1 MPSRLFKKITILTLI
16 LCLLCQRGY
25 VIAQSDPC
33 DFILEGAYQA
43 SVDLPRIWF
52 LFKRDFIGDPLKVDN
67 FFEANWGFLDTG
79 ASGIVMSRETRDIMQ
94 IDVDP
99 SAEFIDFGVGGA
111 QSFDVSEFLYI
122 GIADYSVSDPWD
134 SSVYN
139 VINNV
144 WRFQMT
150 RAYAEFPQQ
159 PLDIL
164 GIPVMAGKTV
174 VLDAGSTN
182 YLDPF
187 SASIKEP
194 GDPTIP
200 AVDFQ
205 VPLRFERYIH
215 YTDSMNIPP
224 EPILAYNPVIDN
236 VISEHAGTMHQGTWL
251 LDTGAMLSI
260 ISVEQGMK
268 FGFTDKNGDPIITP
282 DFWASVS
289 GVGGTIDIPGFTIDT
304 LSIATLSGFNLV
316 YRNVLIAV
324 HDIGVYDEKNDR
336 YIILDGL
343 FGSNFLCA
351 TWNADFFNFKSAGT
365 PFDWIVIDMQNGL
378 LGFDVNSIYPLP
390 GVISPVC
397 GDNDHP
403 WFPPDF
409 NRNCAVEF
417 WDFAIF
423 GEEWCH
429 SCDWLNWNCRGAD
442 LDFNGEVN
450 LADLAIFT
458 QIWLSK
464 SY

>member
-1 MPSRLFKKITILTLI
+1 MPNRLFQKIIILSLI
-16 LCLLCQRGY
+16 LYILCQAGY
-25 VIAQSDPC
+25 VNAQSDPC
-33 DFILEGAYQA
+33 DFVLEGIYQA

-52 LFKRDFIGDPLKVDN
+52 LFKRDFNGQPLKVDN
-67 FFEANWGFLDTG
+67 IFEANYGFLDTG
-79 ASGIVMSRETRDIMQ
+79 ASGIVLSRETRDVMQ
-94 IDVDP
+94 IVVDP
-99 SAEFIDFGVGGA
+99 SAKFIDFGVGGA
-111 QSFDVSEFLYI
+111 QSFDVSEPLYI

-139 VINNV
+139 VINNL

-150 RAYAEFPQQ
+150 QTYAEFPQE

-174 VLDAGSTN
+174 VLDSGSTN

-200 AVDFQ
+200 VVDFQ

-224 EPILAYNPVIDN
+224 EPIVAYNPVIDN
-236 VISEHAGTMHQGTWL
+236 VISKHGGTMHQGAWL

-260 ISVEQGMK
+260 ISVEQGVK
-268 FGFTDKNGDPIITP
+268 FGLTDEYGNPIITP
-282 DFWASVS
+282 DFWASVG
-289 GVGGTIDIPGFTIDT
+289 GVGGIVEIPGFTVDS
-304 LSIATLSGFNLV
+304 LSIPTLSGFNLV
-316 YRNVLIAV
+316 YSNVLLAV
-324 HDIGVYDEKNDR
+324 HDIGVYDENNDR

-343 FGSNFLCA
+343 FGSNFMCA
-351 TWNADFFNFKSAGT
+351 TWNADLFNYKAAGT
-365 PFDWIVIDMQNGL
+365 PFDWIVIDMQKGL
-378 LGFDVNSIYPLP
+378 LGFDVNPIYPVP
-390 GVISPVC
+390 TSSPTC
-397 GDNDHP
+397 GDLNHP
-403 WFPPDF
+403 WGSSDF
-409 NRNCAVEF
+409 NRNCAVEYQ
-417 WDFAIF
+417 DFAIF
-423 GEEWCH
+423 GDEWYN

-458 QIWLSK
+458 QIWLNK